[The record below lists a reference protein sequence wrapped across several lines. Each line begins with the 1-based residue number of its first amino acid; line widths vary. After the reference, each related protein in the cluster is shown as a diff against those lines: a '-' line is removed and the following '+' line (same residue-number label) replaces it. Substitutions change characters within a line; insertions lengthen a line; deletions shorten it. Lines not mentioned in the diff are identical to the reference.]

1 MSVVAR
7 QGFKYSVIGYIGF
20 LLGTASIF
28 IFMNNLTFYGTLR
41 YIMPAAEMLVPFVVF
56 GISYANVKFFP
67 QADKDGKRQ
76 NMLSLSLAAVFI
88 NFIIF
93 LIVFF
98 LIPYFFPGFKHTKAW
113 NSRGIILP
121 LTLLLSFC
129 AIFNK
134 YISNYKRIVVS
145 NIFDNLFPKIA
156 NLGSFLI
163 FIYLASKYAESS
175 TVPENTALMFFFGMF
190 VLMFAG
196 YAFYT
201 NKLEK
206 IRFDFSTDYFKKDDF
221 YKEFAAYSFFGFL
234 GTFGN
239 YLAINNFMIG
249 EFLGMEE
256 NGIYSTL
263 YALISLISIPQL
275 GLFNISAP
283 IISKNLIDGDMEGL
297 DRFHKKTS
305 LTLYFLGAV
314 LFSCIMVG
322 FPYLTHF
329 MPKNGVLLREYEPV
343 IWIWGSAV
351 LVDLAT
357 GFNGNII
364 SLSKY
369 YKFNI
374 VVMLL
379 LAGLTIAL
387 NLYFLKHTDLKL
399 IGIALSTAISLT
411 TYNVIK
417 IVFNYF
423 MFKVSPLSIEM
434 IFVSIICTLAITVA
448 IILPEV
454 NNNFI
459 NLVYKPLVVLILI
472 FIGNHFTKVFPIE
485 DYVNAKF
492 IRSLLKFK

>member
-7 QGFKYSVIGYIGF
+7 QGFKYSIIGYIGF
-20 LLGTASIF
+20 LLGTVSAIF
-28 IFMNNLTFYGTLR
+28 IFPNDFEFYGKLR
-41 YIMPAAEMLVPFVVF
+41 YSMQTAEMLVPFVVF
-56 GISYANVKFFP
+56 GISYANVKFFHSV
-67 QADKDGKRQ
+67 QKDGKNQ
-76 NMLSLSLAAVFI
+76 NMLSLSLLTVVI
-88 NFIIF
+88 NFLIF
-93 LIVFF
+93 CGIFF
-98 LIPYFFPGFKHTKAW
+98 IIPYLYPKFLKTQAW
-113 NSRGIILP
+113 NIKGIILP
-121 LTLLLSFC
+121 LILVLALC

-134 YISNYKRIVVS
+134 YTSNYKRIVVS

-156 NLGSFLI
+156 NLGAFCLFFYFAMSQQ
-163 FIYLASKYAESS
+163 
-175 TVPENTALMFFFGMF
+175 VALSFFFVIF
-190 VLMFAG
+190 TLMLFG
-196 YAFYT
+196 YIYYT

-206 IRFDFSTDYFKKDDF
+206 INLDFNTDYFKKDNF
-221 YKEFAAYSFFGFL
+221 WKEFANYSFFGFL

-239 YLAINNFMIG
+239 YLAINSFMIG
-249 EFLGMEE
+249 EYMGMEE

-283 IISKNLIDGDMEGL
+283 IISKYLADRDMEGL

-305 LTLYFLGAV
+305 LSLYFLGAV

-329 MPKNGVLLREYEPV
+329 MPKNGMMLREYEPV
-343 IWIWGSAV
+343 VWIWGSAV

-364 SLSKY
+364 SLSRY

-374 VVMLL
+374 LVMLL

-387 NLYFLKHTDLKL
+387 NFYFLKNTDLKL

-411 TYNVIK
+411 TYNVVK

-423 MFKVSPLSIEM
+423 MFKVSPLTIEM

-448 IILPEV
+448 IVLP
-454 NNNFI
+454 NFSNNFI
-459 NLVYKPLVVLILI
+459 NLMYKPAVVLLLI
-472 FIGNHFTKVFPIE
+472 FVGNYFTKIFPVE
-485 DYVNAKF
+485 DYLNRNF
-492 IRSLLKFK
+492 IRSIFKFK